1 MSGALLASR
10 TGTRAR
16 GAVLVALATLCW
28 SSSGVISRLT
38 RSDSWTLQ
46 CWRSVFACLFL
57 LAVLAARR
65 HGLRALRQ
73 LGWVGWGVAV
83 SFALS
88 MITFITALRL
98 TTVAHVLIF
107 QAASPFFAAILA
119 WLLLKERVT
128 RAMLLAIAATMLGIG
143 VMVSDSLLGGRWV
156 GDALS
161 TVMCIAFAAVIVLA
175 RVDRRVDMLAASCAA
190 TVVAG
195 LAAAPFS
202 HMPDSGADLALM
214 AAFGIFQMGL
224 GAVCFTLGVR
234 MLPAADAGLITVLEA
249 VLAPIW
255 TWLVV
260 GEDPGWRALLGGA
273 IVIAAVVGYGWSE
286 RTRTEPSSHG

>member
-1 MSGALLASR
+1 MSEVVARPLA
-10 TGTRAR
+10 GTWAR

-38 RSDSWTLQ
+38 TADSWTLQ
-46 CWRSVFACLFL
+46 AWRSGFACLFL
-57 LAVLAARR
+57 LGMLATRPDGWR
-65 HGLRALRQ
+65 KLLT

-88 MITFITALRL
+88 MVTFITALRL

-119 WLLLKERVT
+119 WLLLREQVT
-128 RAMLLAIAATMLGIG
+128 RAMSIAILATMVGIG
-143 VMVSDSLLGGRWV
+143 VMVSDSLLDGRWA

-161 TVMCIAFAAVIVLA
+161 SVMCIAFAVVIVLA
-175 RVDRRVDMLAASCAA
+175 RLDRRVDMLAASCAA
-190 TVVAG
+190 TLVAG
-195 LAAAPFS
+195 LISAPFAQFPAS
-202 HMPDSGADLALM
+202 ITDLALM
-214 AAFGIFQMGL
+214 AAFGIGQMGL
-224 GAVCFTLGVR
+224 GMLCFTTGVR
-234 MLPAADAGLITVLEA
+234 LLPAADAGLITVLEA

-260 GEDPGWRALLGGA
+260 GENPGVRALAGGG
-273 IVIAAVVGYGWSE
+273 IVIVAVVGYGWSE
-286 RTRTEPSSHG
+286 RRVA